1 MAPQSLVNHL
11 IVVFISLLA
20 LMPNGWAQEIRRI
33 APERFPEMRIEQEPR
48 RQGRE
53 GSRPTL
59 SLDEPLGACHNV
71 VQRALCLRALA
82 GQSGQFLSRV
92 IDAIQ
97 GRWQL
102 DEHVSAYH
110 RQAWAKSLREA
121 DRRFRF
127 MREGECGLLAL
138 SEEHG
143 EPELY
148 LARLGC
154 EIRRNLDRAEALAQ
168 RHRLPRDELLALVR

>member
-1 MAPQSLVNHL
+1 MALQNLVNHL
-11 IVVFISLLA
+11 IVALISFFA
-20 LMPNGWAQEIRRI
+20 LSSGWAQDIRRI
-33 APERFPEMRIEQEPR
+33 SPDRFPEMRIEQDTR
-48 RQGRE
+48 RQSPG
-53 GSRPTL
+53 GSGPAL
-59 SLDEPLGACHNV
+59 SLEDPLGTCQNAA
-71 VQRALCLRALA
+71 QRALCLRALA
-82 GQSGQFLSRV
+82 SQSSQFLSRV

-102 DEHVSAYH
+102 DESVSVYH

-127 MREGECGLLAL
+127 MREEECGLLAL

-168 RHRLPRDELLALVR
+168 RHRLSRDELLALVR